1 MDLLFIGLYKCRIYF
16 GHTFYFTVFHV
27 APHVLDAHVLLPEE
41 IVDDERLIA
50 ISDCVEVDVVVV
62 VAEEQQAQPRRQCV
76 HGNNEQDPYRRH
88 FVIR

>member
-16 GHTFYFTVFHV
+16 GHTFYFTVLQV
-27 APHVLDAHVLLPEE
+27 DAHVLLPEE
-41 IVDDERLIA
+41 IVDDERLVA

-88 FVIR
+88 FVIG